1 MQQQYPGHNDKIVFV
16 MFLSVDKRLRSKA
29 HGSAVLAAIEGRHPH
44 KKIIISIEPC
54 DDGAPD
60 IELRERRKAFYLRN
74 GYKEAGYRVKLN
86 GMEQEIIVKNG
97 EFSKREFRIFLHF
110 TAMAPCTPK
119 SGSRQ
124 ERVVSGKHKARGGD
138 FIWSLWNEL

>member
-1 MQQQYPGHNDKIVFV
+1 MQQQYPGHNGKIVFV
-16 MFLSVDKRLRSKA
+16 MFLSVYKRLRSRGY
-29 HGSAVLAAIEGRHPH
+29 GSAVLAAIEGRHPH

-97 EFSKREFRIFLHF
+97 EFSKREFRIFFALYSNG
-110 TAMAPCTPK
+110 TMYPK
-119 SGSRQ
+119 IREQAGTGGIGETQ
-124 ERVVSGKHKARGGD
+124 GQRG
-138 FIWSLWNEL
+138 